1 MAALV
6 LDRTIV
12 QQVIQRLTMRGLSAP
27 CKIEVQSRNGEVT
40 LTGPIQHAGHREASC
55 CHGHGRAKRR
65 GQADLEAPRET
76 PVENQLRWWHHIQ
89 PIFGLRPCDNHLIT
103 RFRQKAESVGIR
115 SF

>member
-40 LTGPIQHAGHREASC
+40 LTGPIQHAHQRATAKQAAATATGVRNVVD
-55 CHGHGRAKRR
+55 RLTLKLLAKR
-65 GQADLEAPRET
+65 Q
-76 PVENQLRWWHHIQ
+76 
-89 PIFGLRPCDNHLIT
+89 
-103 RFRQKAESVGIR
+103 
-115 SF
+115 